1 MVASCHSTEK
11 RRGPATCVAATDK
24 RVFHAR
30 PNETATPTYSNR
42 YRISTYARCTV
53 HPSAAAAEG
62 GRAAA
67 LGQQRGHVPVT
78 RIMIVLTCGWLSSAA
93 SSPTCALV
101 IRGSKISLLL
111 PQVEAERRRSG
122 SSRGTR
128 GEESG
133 DSGGAR
139 LSARNLERLKAAAAA
154 EDVRLE
160 RRSDT
165 KGACLGARSRT

>member
-1 MVASCHSTEK
+1 MWLAVLGCLLPNMRSCDMWFYI
-11 RRGPATCVAATDK
+11 P
-24 RVFHAR
+24 
-30 PNETATPTYSNR
+30 
-42 YRISTYARCTV
+42 
-53 HPSAAAAEG
+53 
-62 GRAAA
+62 
-67 LGQQRGHVPVT
+67 
-78 RIMIVLTCGWLSSAA
+78 
-93 SSPTCALV
+93 
-101 IRGSKISLLL
+101 LLL

-128 GEESG
+128 GEDSG

-165 KGACLGARSRT
+165 KGACLGAQSQL